1 MDSGAKMTT
10 RRKSNGP
17 APAENV
23 TPLPDY
29 SGMTLEE
36 MAAAPTVYR
45 DDLLAGQTA
54 IVSGAGSGM
63 GRATAF
69 LFARLG
75 AKVVICGRREEKLA
89 ETRDALKRL
98 SGKDIFYTPLSIRDA
113 DQVDAFIAEVFEK
126 HGPPTVLVNSA
137 GGQFSQEAIDFSR
150 KGWNAVIDT
159 NLNGT
164 WWMMQETAKR
174 WREAKAPG
182 NIINIAAVVERGM
195 PQSAHS
201 CAARAGVIYL
211 SKTVSTEWAPLGIR
225 VNCIAPGAIET
236 EGVNRYPKEALARF
250 PLANPMKR
258 FGDVWDIAEAAVY
271 LAAPSSKYVTGSVL
285 TIDGGMSQYGWVWP
299 MGKPDWFK
307 E

>member
-1 MDSGAKMTT
+1 MDGDAKPRADKMRGDRT
-10 RRKSNGP
+10 
-17 APAENV
+17 ADNV

-29 SGMTLEE
+29 SGMTPEE
-36 MAAAPTVYR
+36 LASAPTVYR

-54 IVSGAGSGM
+54 IISGAGSGM
-63 GRATAF
+63 GRAMAF

-75 AKVVICGRREEKLA
+75 ANVIICGRREERLA
-89 ETRDALKRL
+89 ETRDKIASLV
-98 SGKDIFYTPLSIRDA
+98 GKTISYAPLSIRDPEK
-113 DQVDAFIAEVFEK
+113 VEEFISGVFER
-126 HGPPTVLVNSA
+126 HGAPNVLINSA

-150 KGWNAVIDT
+150 KGWTAVIDT

-164 WWMMQETAKR
+164 WWMMQEAAKR
-174 WREAKAPG
+174 WRDAKTPG
-182 NIINIAAVVERGM
+182 NIINIAAVVDRGM

-211 SKTVSTEWAPLGIR
+211 SKTVSTEWAPLNIR

-236 EGVNRYPKEALARF
+236 EGVNRYPKDALAKF

-271 LAAPSSKYVTGSVL
+271 LAAPSSKYVTGAVL

-299 MGKPDWFK
+299 VGKPEWFR

>member
-1 MDSGAKMTT
+1 MDGDAKPRADQMRGDRT
-10 RRKSNGP
+10 
-17 APAENV
+17 ADNV

-29 SGMTLEE
+29 SGMTPEE
-36 MAAAPTVYR
+36 LASAPTVYR

-54 IVSGAGSGM
+54 IISGAGSGM
-63 GRATAF
+63 GRAMAF

-75 AKVVICGRREEKLA
+75 ANVIICGRREERLA
-89 ETRDALKRL
+89 ETRDKIASLV
-98 SGKDIFYTPLSIRDA
+98 GKTISYAPLSIRDPEK
-113 DQVDAFIAEVFEK
+113 VEEFISGVFER
-126 HGPPTVLVNSA
+126 HGAPNVLINSA

-150 KGWNAVIDT
+150 KGWTAVIDT

-164 WWMMQETAKR
+164 WWMMQEAAKR
-174 WREAKAPG
+174 WRAANTPG
-182 NIINIAAVVERGM
+182 NIINIAAVVDRGM

-211 SKTVSTEWAPLGIR
+211 SKTVSTEWAPLNIR

-236 EGVNRYPKEALARF
+236 EGVNRYPKDALAKF

-271 LAAPSSKYVTGSVL
+271 LAAPSSKYVTGAVL

-299 MGKPDWFK
+299 VGKPEWFR